1 MEPAPEL
8 LMPLLPY
15 QKQFLSWA
23 IACEKGEVRGG
34 VLADE
39 MVRAWFLFSNTHVG
53 GLHWQRSLAGPSP
66 VRKGGPGSRAGR

>member
-15 QKQFLSWA
+15 QRQFLSWA

-39 MVRAWFLFSNTHVG
+39 MVRVVLEYGVPWFYSLDLQMLEIVVG
-53 GLHWQRSLAGPSP
+53 WF
-66 VRKGGPGSRAGR
+66 